1 MLYWEHCIR
10 SDVNDCAVSQGQGT
24 SESCD
29 SSMFSSS
36 QEKEAVNKVINC
48 NWIVMLYS
56 MPSLTTMV
64 YFEETQNRLEVPE
77 TVMLRKHEISWGIIH
92 SGSPVTWCGP
102 YKSLA
107 AGD

>member
-1 MLYWEHCIR
+1 MLYWEYCIR

-36 QEKEAVNKVINC
+36 QEKEAENKVINC

-64 YFEETQNRLEVPE
+64 YFEETQNRVEVPE
-77 TVMLRKHEISWGIIH
+77 TVMLRKHENFMEDNSFRLSSYLMWTVQKPGC
-92 SGSPVTWCGP
+92 W
-102 YKSLA
+102 
-107 AGD
+107 